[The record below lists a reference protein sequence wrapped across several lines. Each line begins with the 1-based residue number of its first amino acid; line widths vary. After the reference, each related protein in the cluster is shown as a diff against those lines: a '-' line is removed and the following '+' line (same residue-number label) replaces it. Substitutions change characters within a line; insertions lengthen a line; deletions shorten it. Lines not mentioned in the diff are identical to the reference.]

1 MDALIPEEYKDK
13 VIEQIVLKMPDSELM
28 DDLDVVQPS
37 VSAPIGGKNAAKK
50 DVALKRQRTLKGDR
64 FTKTINKF
72 MGIWN
77 TKVAFKNLDVFN

>member
-1 MDALIPEEYKDK
+1 MDAQIPEEYKDK

-50 DVALKRQRTLKGDR
+50 DVALKR
-64 FTKTINKF
+64 
-72 MGIWN
+72 
-77 TKVAFKNLDVFN
+77 